1 MCSQQDAHTGTQ
13 AHALQAWQ
21 YHFPVNCNGCIL
33 MPGTAGAASN
43 MEIDHGNTTACHV
56 HSHISMI
63 FSSPVVSQQ
72 AQKLSSG
79 TKCKK
84 LIEKIE
90 HNAGRSVSHAS
101 LSILWA
107 KCRSRER
114 KTNTLSCKI
123 PNRLRT
129 WRRQSI
135 RKDSFLPRQTQT
147 QQALID
153 VLAPN
158 IFLPIPPK
166 WQECQ
171 GVGGLQFP
179 KALHSVYCCSDI
191 WSVWMKSSKNSN
203 TQWSWFVIKGRIK
216 CLIWGNQ

>member
-13 AHALQAWQ
+13 AHALQAQQ
-21 YHFPVNCNGCIL
+21 YHFPVSCNGCIL
-33 MPGTAGAASN
+33 MPGTAGQHQTRRSWKHNAR
-43 MEIDHGNTTACHV
+43 HV
-56 HSHISMI
+56 RSHISKI

-90 HNAGRSVSHAS
+90 RYAGRSVSHVS

-191 WSVWMKSSKNSN
+191 WSTWTKSLKNSN

-216 CLIWGNQ
+216 CWIWGNQ